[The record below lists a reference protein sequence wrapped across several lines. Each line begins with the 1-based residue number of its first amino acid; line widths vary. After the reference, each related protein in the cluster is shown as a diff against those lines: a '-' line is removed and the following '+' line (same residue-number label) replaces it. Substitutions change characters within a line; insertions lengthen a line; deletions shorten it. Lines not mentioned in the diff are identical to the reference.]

1 MDAYGILVIILSTTL
16 AILLVLCIIIA
27 SYVIKLMKKI
37 QIITDKANEVMDD
50 VEVVSSYFRKTAG
63 PVAMTGFLSN
73 IVSKVAE
80 MTNKKGDK

>member
-1 MDAYGILVIILSTTL
+1 
-16 AILLVLCIIIA
+16 
-27 SYVIKLMKKI
+27 MKKI

-63 PVAMTGFLSN
+63 PVAMTSLFSN

-80 MTNKKGDK
+80 MTNKKGSK